1 MPTYGT
7 DTVANTLMTSLLA
20 GEDFNLPDLD
30 LSGPAFAFPAETGEL
45 YADINRVSNAD
56 LTSKAVG
63 GSGTFD
69 TVMAGID
76 AHLKREYEAGRIT
89 GAEYAKVYVALTES
103 ALGNSV
109 QFLLGKEQSYW
120 QALAAKYQAQAQR
133 IGVITAKVQL
143 ETAKVQLQ
151 ALGYEVLANGA
162 NYALTKAKIA
172 TEDAQYGAALY
183 NLTNILPE
191 QLKMVKEQAEA
202 QRAQTLDTRFD
213 GSAVAGSVGK
223 QKDLYSQ
230 QITSYQRDAEIKAA
244 KLFSDAWITQKTI
257 DEGLLAPT
265 NFQNSSI
272 DAILG
277 KLKITNNLT

>member
-1 MPTYGT
+1 MPTYGS

-20 GEDFNLPDLD
+20 GEDFNLPDVD
-30 LSGPAFAFPAETGEL
+30 LSGPDFAFPVETGEL
-45 YADINRVSNAD
+45 YADIDRVANED

-69 TVMAGID
+69 VVMAGID
-76 AHLKREYEAGRIT
+76 AHLKREYENGRIT
-89 GAEYAKVYVALTES
+89 GAEYSKVYVALTES

-120 QALAAKYQAQAQR
+120 QAMAAKYQAQAQR

-151 ALGYEVLANGA
+151 ALGFEVLANGA

-183 NLTNILPE
+183 NLSNILPE

-202 QRAQTLDTRFD
+202 QRAQTLDVRFD
-213 GSAVAGSVGK
+213 GSAVSGSIGK
-223 QKDLYSQ
+223 QKELYTQ
-230 QITSYQRDAEIKAA
+230 QITSYRRDAEVKAA
-244 KLFSDAWITQKTI
+244 KIFSDAWIAQKSV

-265 NFQNSSI
+265 NFQNATI
-272 DAILG
+272 DTVLS
-277 KLKITNNLT
+277 KIKTANELT